1 LIGLVCSVI
10 KEASGLINHIKK
22 RKFFQYFNIEIISGL
37 INNKNIILVISGVG
51 KVNAAHATT
60 FLILKYKPEVIINFG
75 IAGAFP
81 GSGVSIGDIAIA
93 QREIYADEGIYMTRG
108 FSDMRFIGIPLLK
121 NSNGKALYNELV
133 FNERLLV
140 SVMNSLQK
148 KGHLVK
154 KGNFITV
161 STITA
166 TKDRADYL
174 RKRFSPICES
184 MEGAAVAHVC
194 LKQGVNNF
202 LEIRGISNFV
212 GPRDK
217 KAWDINAAVTGTE
230 RAVLDILEAL

>member
-1 LIGLVCSVI
+1 MIGLVCSVTD
-10 KEASGLINHIKK
+10 EASGLINHIKK
-22 RKFFQYFNIEIISGL
+22 RKFFKYSNIEIISGL
-37 INNKNIILVISGVG
+37 INNKKIILVISGVG

-60 FLILKYKPEVIINFG
+60 FFILKYRPEIIINFG

-93 QREIYADEGIYMTRG
+93 EREIYADEGIYMTRG

-121 NSNGKALYNELV
+121 TSNGKALYNEIV
-133 FNERLLV
+133 FNEGLLA
-140 SVMNSLQK
+140 SVVNSLRK

-161 STITA
+161 STVTA

-174 RKRFSPICES
+174 RKRYRPLCES

-194 LKQGVNNF
+194 VMHGVEC
-202 LEIRGISNFV
+202 LEVRGISNFV
-212 GPRDK
+212 GPRNR
-217 KAWDINAAVTGTE
+217 KAWDINAA
-230 RAVLDILEAL
+230 